1 MTKLRSW
8 GTTTTAAAVL
18 TLTAGVLLAGP
29 AAAESAPSPTVPS
42 PATAFPAMAFPFAL
56 GQQVYSAGIHSDDGS
71 DGVKNAIDFSPADRT
86 VRAPLAGTVH
96 LQHCS
101 GGDWVTI
108 DHAGGWRTGYYHME
122 AIQVTD
128 GEQVEAGAPLG
139 STGNALPCGGSS
151 TGAHVHFTLW
161 TLPAAPATA
170 AAPGDREAAPG
181 DREAAPRDREA
192 NDREAAIGDWD
203 NVSYARLTSTV
214 AAAYG
219 QPVDGKEIGGWQ
231 FTAGAEQYDGT
242 ATHLADRQLVQLPGR
257 FRDTP

>member
-1 MTKLRSW
+1 
-8 GTTTTAAAVL
+8 V

-29 AAAESAPSPTVPS
+29 AAAEPAPTAPA

-56 GQQVYSAGIHSDDGS
+56 GQQVYSAGIHSDDGAG
-71 DGVKNAIDFSPADRT
+71 GVKNAIDFSPADGT

-108 DHAGGWRTGYYHME
+108 DHAGGWRTGYYHLE
-122 AIQVTD
+122 AIRVTD
-128 GEQVEAGAPLG
+128 GEQVEAGTPLG

-161 TLPAAPATA
+161 TLPAASATA
-170 AAPGDREAAPG
+170 AAPGDREAVARDREAAPG

-192 NDREAAIGDWD
+192 SDREAAIGDWD

-219 QPVDGKEIGGWQ
+219 QPVDGKDIGGWQ
-231 FTAGAEQYDGT
+231 FTAGAEQYTGA

-257 FRDTP
+257 FRDNP